1 MTKSKWQFNIYQD
14 IKNNGNYKPSF
25 DRVIDTLAQVLEHRD
40 KVMQQFKDSGEEYVV
55 KGRKNPHIVLWDDL
69 NKTALAYF
77 RELGL
82 TVASLNRIDE
92 GAVKQPKQSKLDEV
106 LSKLEA

>member
-1 MTKSKWQFNIYQD
+1 MTKSKWRFNIYED

-25 DRVIDTLAQVLEHRD
+25 DRVIDTLAQVLEQRD
-40 KVMQQFKDSGEEYVV
+40 KVMQEFKDRGEEYTIS
-55 KGRKNPHIVLWDDL
+55 GRKNPLIVLWDDL

-92 GAVKQPKQSKLDEV
+92 GAVKQPKHNKLEEM
-106 LSKLEA
+106 LKKLEA

>member
-1 MTKSKWQFNIYQD
+1 MTKSKWRFNIYED

-40 KVMQQFKDSGEEYVV
+40 KIMQQFKDSGEEYVV
-55 KGRKNPHIVLWDDL
+55 KGRKNPQIVLWDDL

-92 GAVKQPKQSKLDEV
+92 GAVKQPKQNKLEEMIK
-106 LSKLEA
+106 KLEA